1 MFIKAA
7 FKESSFIVQI
17 LIVISVFVFGMLSAF
32 MLSLLF
38 LSVKNGISLEA
49 LYEMLQNPGDY
60 PSILMQTQFFGVI
73 GQFIFPSIVCAWLF
87 SDNYKEYLQIDN
99 PIQPSIAIWTFVS
112 ILVSIPFFNFTHY
125 LNQQMVFPEALKG
138 LEDWMRAAEESTA
151 QLLEKM
157 LYAENIGILLFNIG
171 VVAILTGIGEEFL
184 FRGLL
189 QKMFEKFIKNPH
201 TIIWIVAIIF
211 STIHFQFYGF
221 LPRMLLGAYFG
232 YLLYYTKTIWM
243 PVLAHFTFNC
253 FGVVNMYIFQDS
265 PQEMQDMDALGTGS
279 TWWMAVAS
287 LALFAFCFSKIRLNQ
302 IKRAD

>member
-17 LIVISVFVFGMLSAF
+17 LIVISVFVFGMLSAS

-38 LSVKNGISLEA
+38 LSVKDGISLEA
-49 LYEMLQNPGDY
+49 LYEMLQNVGDY
-60 PSILMQTQFFGVI
+60 PSILRQTQFFGVI

-87 SDNYKEYLQIDN
+87 SDNHKEYLQIDN
-99 PIQPSIAIWTFVS
+99 PIQPSIAIWAFVS
-112 ILVSIPFFNFTHY
+112 ILVSIPFFNFAHY
-125 LNQQMVFPEALKG
+125 LNQQMVFPEALRG
-138 LEDWMRAAEESTA
+138 LEDWMRAKEESTA

-171 VVAILTGIGEEFL
+171 VVAILTGIGEEFM

-232 YLLYYTKTIWM
+232 YLLYYTKTMWI

-253 FGVVNMYIFQDS
+253 FGVVSMYIFQDS
-265 PQEMQDMDALGTGS
+265 PQEIQEMDALGTGS

-302 IKRAD
+302 IKGTD

>member
-1 MFIKAA
+1 MSIKAT

-17 LIVISVFVFGMLSAF
+17 LIVISVFVFGLMSASMF
-32 MLSLLF
+32 SLLF
-38 LSVKNGISLEA
+38 LSIKNGTSIED
-49 LYEMLQNPGDY
+49 LYEILQNVGDY
-60 PSILMQTQFFGVI
+60 PSILRQTQFFGVI

-87 SDNYKEYLQIDN
+87 SDNYKEYLQIDT
-99 PIQPSIAIWTFVS
+99 PVQLSVAIWTFVS
-112 ILVSIPFFNFTHY
+112 ILVAIPFFNFTYH

-138 LEDWMRAAEESTA
+138 LEDWMKAAEESTS

-171 VVAILTGIGEEFL
+171 VVAILTGIGEEFM

-232 YLLYYTKTIWM
+232 YLLYYTKTIWI
-243 PVLAHFTFNC
+243 PVLAHFTHNC
-253 FGVVNMYIFQDS
+253 FGVVATYIFQDS
-265 PQEMQDMDALGTGS
+265 PQEIQNMDAIGTGS
-279 TWWMAVAS
+279 TWWLAVAS
-287 LALFAFCFSKIRLNQ
+287 LALFVFCFSKIRLNQ
-302 IKRAD
+302 IKGTD